1 MYKIF
6 LKRLL
11 DMLTAG
17 LLLIL
22 LLPILIITAVLIK
35 LTSSGPVFFIQNRVG
50 KNTSEFKLYKF
61 RTMYHRPR
69 KVSKVLKDDPDVTA
83 IGYFLRRFKI
93 DELPQLINVLIGQ
106 MSLVGPRPCVPDTV
120 KEFNEDG
127 IFRIKVKPGLTGM
140 AQVNGN
146 IHLSW
151 PERWKYDRLY
161 VENLSFILDIKII
174 IKTIGLVLFGEE
186 RFIKKKQ

>member
-1 MYKIF
+1 
-6 LKRLL
+6 
-11 DMLTAG
+11 MLTAG